1 MTVLVTGAT
10 GFVGSHLVAELLD
23 HDYDVRAL
31 TRDRESGRAT
41 LDERVEV
48 VEGDVLDPDS
58 LDGVFE
64 DVDVAYYLIH
74 SLGMGEAFEQRDTT
88 AADNFAAAASEA
100 GVDRVIYLG
109 GLGETGPDLSPHL
122 RSRRDVEERLRQG
135 AYDLTTFRAAIIVGA
150 GSASF
155 EMVRQLVSRLPVM
168 ITPKWVRT
176 PSQPIAIGDVTAYLR
191 RAIETPETAGETLE
205 IGGPE
210 VLSYQEMMER
220 TAAAAGRRLTVL
232 PVPVLTPKLS
242 VYWIDLMTD
251 TPKHISH
258 PLIEGLKNPV
268 VVTDDRA
275 EELLPMELTPFD
287 EALERALE
295 AT

>member
-10 GFVGSHLVAELLD
+10 GFVGSHLVTDLLE
-23 HDYDVRAL
+23 HGYDVRAL
-31 TRDRESGRAT
+31 TRDREAGQAQ
-41 LDERVEV
+41 LDSRIDV

-58 LDGVFE
+58 LAGVFE
-64 DVDVAYYLIH
+64 GVDVAYYLIH
-74 SLGMGEAFEQRDTT
+74 SLGTGAAFEERDTK

-100 GVDRVIYLG
+100 GVERVIYLG
-109 GLGETGPDLSPHL
+109 GLGETGEDLSAHL
-122 RSRRDVEERLRQG
+122 RSRRDVEERLGQG
-135 AYDLTTFRAAIIVGA
+135 TYDLTTFRAAIIVGA

-176 PSQPIAIGDVTAYLR
+176 PSQPIAIRDVVEYLR
-191 RAIETPETAGETLE
+191 RAIEVPESAGETIE

-220 TAAAAGRRLTVL
+220 TAQATGRHLTVI
-232 PVPVLTPKLS
+232 PVPVLTPTLS

-258 PLIEGLKNPV
+258 PLIEGLENPV

-275 EELLPMELTPFD
+275 TELFDVELTPFD
-287 EALERALE
+287 AAIERALAE
-295 AT
+295 T

>member
-10 GFVGSHLVAELLD
+10 GFVGSHLVADLLE
-23 HDYDVRAL
+23 HGYDVRAL
-31 TRDRESGRAT
+31 TRDREAGEAQ
-41 LDERVEV
+41 LDSRIDV

-58 LDGVFE
+58 LAGVFE
-64 DVDVAYYLIH
+64 GVDVAYYLIH
-74 SLGMGEAFEQRDTT
+74 SLGTGKAFEERDTT

-100 GVDRVIYLG
+100 GVERVIYLG
-109 GLGETGPDLSPHL
+109 GLGETGEDLSAHL
-122 RSRRDVEERLRQG
+122 RSRRDVEERLGQG
-135 AYDLTTFRAAIIVGA
+135 TYDLTTFRAAIIVGA

-176 PSQPIAIGDVTAYLR
+176 PSQPIAIRDVVEYLR
-191 RAIETPETAGETLE
+191 RAIDVPESAGETVE

-220 TAAAAGRRLTVL
+220 MAQATGRHLTVI
-232 PVPVLTPKLS
+232 PVPVLTPTLS

-258 PLIEGLKNPV
+258 PLIEGLENPV

-275 EELLPMELTPFD
+275 TELFDVDLTPFD
-287 EALERALE
+287 AAIERALAE
-295 AT
+295 T